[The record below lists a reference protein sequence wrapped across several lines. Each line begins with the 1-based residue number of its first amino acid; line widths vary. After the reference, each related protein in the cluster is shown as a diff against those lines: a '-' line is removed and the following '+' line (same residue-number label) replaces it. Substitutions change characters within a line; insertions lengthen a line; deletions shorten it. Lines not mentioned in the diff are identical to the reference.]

1 MKKKSIKNVLVFDLE
16 NVVLNKYTDDRVS
29 EVYIVGS
36 RRINTEKLYS
46 VLASK
51 ENYDINDSE
60 YLMTFLENP
69 LFFRTIKEFTEYL
82 QLLSKEGKCIAYA
95 HNLDYEM
102 NYLLQETKGSSV
114 KFVDKKSGIERS
126 TSIFRSNNSPIKV
139 IIDKLPNVEFR
150 CSYSLTGYS
159 IGTLGKMLSVSKLP
173 YDYEK
178 IRRSTDNLISEDYEY
193 NDRDVVI
200 SGMAIIQKVLMR
212 KEPIEKLPLTAT
224 SEMNRNKET
233 FIKKHFGKNTFNFLV
248 NKRKQQ
254 LDTINYNFYNFVM
267 KTRQGGLTNLNCTC
281 FNKVLYNVFSTD
293 ITSSYPDRM
302 CNFKF
307 PRYNEESYISI
318 EDTEEEIE
326 NRNNFFID
334 FLEKGEG
341 ERLTE
346 IKGWFGWLT
355 LINIKAKKIHGETVP
370 LLPLSY
376 NKCILDNFYPF
387 IKEEEESIKSING
400 KILKADRLDIR
411 VNDIDYEQ
419 LLLCYE
425 FEVANCHELYV
436 SFENEYLSKAEI
448 SFLFDLFMQKQQL
461 KPEKDIRKAEYMH
474 IKADINANYGR
485 KQMSVIRPLFDIV
498 DGNVIETNTETI
510 ISETDGQ
517 SCLDSVNKSS
527 LSIDI
532 PSDGCYISS
541 TAKLKLIKMSLF
553 LIEECKKL
561 NKQYNTNYKLVVI
574 YSDTDSLKFTIEEKE
589 TSSDREDRR
598 GGLDDNINKNVFTN
612 ILLDKIEKFNKN
624 IINSNEKNYRF
635 TDYLSTFNLSI
646 ENENVQEILKLGTWD
661 IEHTKNKNGD
671 YIPYN
676 YFKSLGAKK
685 YAYIEEKYDKK
696 KDKTTISIKTT
707 IAGCSTEVGSKIQK
721 YCDDNKL
728 DYQETLNIIFNINT
742 VFDRS
747 ISGRTVAYKE
757 KRTNEEIEKLIID
770 GKPIIGYSGKMI
782 ENCSYSLGV
791 TNNDFEYL
799 FDTSKISDY
808 GRNEEDIINYGRVFL
823 ECEDGTIVLLQN
835 EKDIQRYFKDEK
847 EVHKKFI
854 YKTVK
859 KGRLIKND

>member
-1 MKKKSIKNVLVFDLE
+1 MKKKSIKNVVVFDLE
-16 NVVLNKYTDDRVS
+16 NTVLNKYTDDRVS
-29 EVYIVGS
+29 EVYIVCS

-46 VLASK
+46 VLASE

-60 YLMTFLENP
+60 YLITFLEKP

-102 NYLLQETKGSSV
+102 NYLLQETKGTSI
-114 KFVDKKSGIERS
+114 KFIDKKTGIERS

-334 FLEKGEG
+334 FLEKGESK
-341 ERLTE
+341 RLTE

-485 KQMSVIRPLFDIV
+485 KQMSVIRPSFDIV
-498 DGNVIETNTETI
+498 DGNVIETNIETI

-553 LIEECKKL
+553 LIEECNKL

-598 GGLDDNINKNVFTN
+598 GGLDDNINKYVFTN
-612 ILLDKIEKFNKN
+612 ILLNKIEKFNKN

-635 TDYLSTFNLSI
+635 TDYLNTFNLSI

-671 YIPYN
+671 YIPYT

-696 KDKTTISIKTT
+696 KDETTISIKTT

-728 DYQETLNIIFNINT
+728 DYQETLNIIFNLNT

-757 KRTNEEIEKLIID
+757 KRTNEEIEKIIID

-799 FDTSKISDY
+799 FDTNKISNY

-859 KGRLIKND
+859 KGRLIRND

>member
-808 GRNEEDIINYGRVFL
+808 GRNEEDIIKYGRVFL